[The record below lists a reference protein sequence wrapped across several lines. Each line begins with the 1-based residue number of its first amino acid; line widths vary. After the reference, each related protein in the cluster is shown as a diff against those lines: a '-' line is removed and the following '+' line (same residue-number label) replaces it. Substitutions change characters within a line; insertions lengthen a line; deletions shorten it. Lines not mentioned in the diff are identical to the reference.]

1 MKNKAAYTYR
11 LLIVG
16 ACLVTLGF
24 VGCAKPEPPPPT
36 PTPTP
41 TPELKPGALLS
52 DLEIV
57 KVRLEAPGNSYG
69 DEYSKPRAA
78 EPASDT
84 LLDLN
89 FNPPSGEPAIIFFH
103 TEGGGP
109 EPGKPD
115 AVRWEF
121 AGLKDGY
128 TVYITPKDGYSTTL
142 FAFPEEYNGEPAFA
156 LSPPNDTIYSG
167 PAIKEHF
174 DALYQA
180 AQTDFKEGATAYV
193 SWFYDVDVVD
203 GEGKIVATY
212 DPEVRIKTYP

>member
-1 MKNKAAYTYR
+1 MTNKATYKQR

-16 ACLVTLGF
+16 ACIVTLNF
-24 VGCAKPEPPPPT
+24 LGCPKPEPPQPPT
-36 PTPTP
+36 

-57 KVRLEAPGNSYG
+57 KVRLEATPNDYEGNDPKDQAG
-69 DEYSKPRAA
+69 AA
-78 EPASDT
+78 SEVKT

-89 FNPPSGEPAIIFFH
+89 FNPPSGEPAIIFFN
-103 TEGGGP
+103 TDGEDPQAGAP
-109 EPGKPD
+109 I

-121 AGLKDGY
+121 AGLEEGH
-128 TVYITPKDGYSTTL
+128 TVYITPKEGQSTTL
-142 FAFPEEYNGEPAFA
+142 FAFPDYYNGEPAFS
-156 LSPPNDTIYSG
+156 LKLPNDTIYSG

-180 AQTDFKEGATAYV
+180 AQVNFTEGETAYV

-203 GEGKIVATY
+203 GEGQVVATY

>member
-1 MKNKAAYTYR
+1 MKNKATYKHR

-24 VGCAKPEPPPPT
+24 VGCAKPEPPQPP
-36 PTPTP
+36 PPSP
-41 TPELKPGALLS
+41 PEIKPGALLS

-57 KVRLEAPGNSYG
+57 KVRLEAPREGYG
-69 DEYSKPRAA
+69 DKHAKTNATEEPGA
-78 EPASDT
+78 ET
-84 LLDLN
+84 VLDLN
-89 FNPPSGEPAIIFFH
+89 FTPPSGEPAIIFFH

-180 AQTDFKEGATAYV
+180 AQTDFKEGETAYV

-203 GEGKIVATY
+203 SEGKIVATY
-212 DPEVRIKTYP
+212 DPEVRVKKYP